1 MGVQRSLG
9 DGNIPLDVYPEVK
22 LLNHM
27 VVLFARVKLDPISH
41 PSQKLTPNGFDLRVK
56 HETKIYKELI

>member
-1 MGVQRSLG
+1 MGVQMSLWE
-9 DGNIPLDVYPEVK
+9 GNIPLDAYPEVK

-27 VVLFARVKLDPISH
+27 VVLVPRVKLDPISH
-41 PSQKLTPNGFDLRVK
+41 PSRKLTPNGFDLNVK